1 MNRFFFRYIRALDP
15 ALLAAL
21 FLTAC
26 GVTEQAGRDIA
37 EGRTLSAEQLAAQKA
52 AQRGE
57 VLKIDRPYYGSA
69 VEVKRGA
76 QRGDPLPRRLEG
88 AKGLDLSLKGQSDVN
103 TIAAALTGATGI
115 QVNVRTR
122 YILPSGDVVE
132 VPIGTRMAA
141 SYTGSLSAFLDRLSS
156 RMDVAWEHD
165 DGVVIIDRMV
175 TRTYRVPLPTS
186 TSEFTSELGGA
197 TGTQEG
203 STTIALTTTQ
213 KSDHWGELE
222 ARLKPLTPPPARL
235 TVLRASGRVSVF
247 GPPSVQRGVERV
259 IKDVE
264 KIYGQRVGLEIGVYF
279 VDSDQA
285 ENFGLA
291 ASGFRI
297 GQNIARSGSTI
308 VIGGDGEGGQV
319 SLSGPNGSSINLE
332 ALARDRSVVDFRL
345 ASTIAQSGIV
355 SPISMTRSET
365 YIARRSFEQD
375 IDTEGEAASS
385 TTRIEIEPGQVE
397 YGISIHALPRIV
409 DDSRIQLFLTV
420 LQSDLIGGNVKQIGT
435 GENTIGAP
443 ELDQRTI
450 QNQSILSPGETLVLS
465 GYEQNLSSAARS
477 GVGPFKALGIG
488 GKTTAQTRK
497 IRMVVLVRPSIIP
510 QGRGRS

>member
-1 MNRFFFRYIRALDP
+1 MGHP
-15 ALLAAL
+15 LLHLISSLVLVLSIAAC
-21 FLTAC
+21 T
-26 GVTEQAGRDIA
+26 VTEQAGSNIA
-37 EGRTLSAEQLAAQKA
+37 DGRQLAAEQLAAQKA

-57 VLKIDRPYYGSA
+57 ILKLDKPFYGSA
-69 VEVKRGA
+69 VQVKRGA
-76 QRGDPLPRRLEG
+76 QRGDPLPKRLEG
-88 AKGLDLSLKGQSDVN
+88 AKGLDLSLKGQADIT
-103 TIAAALTGATGI
+103 TIAAALTAATGI

-122 YILPSGDVVE
+122 YILPGGDVVE

-141 SYTGSLSAFLDRLSS
+141 QHSGSLSAFLDRLAA
-156 RMDVAWEHD
+156 RMDVAWRYD
-165 DGVVIIDRMV
+165 QGVITIDRMV
-175 TRTYRVPLPTS
+175 TRDYRVPLPTTKS
-186 TSEFTSELGGA
+186 KFTSQLGGA
-197 TGTQEG
+197 TGTKEG
-203 STTIALTTTQ
+203 STTISLSTEQ
-213 KSDHWGELE
+213 ESDPWTELE
-222 ARLKPLTPPPARL
+222 DRLKPLTPPPARL

-247 GPPSVQRGVERV
+247 APPSVQRGVQKV

-375 IDTEGEAASS
+375 IDAEGEAASS

-420 LQSDLIGGNVKQIGT
+420 LQSDLIGGKVKQIGT

-465 GYEQNLSSAARS
+465 GYEQNLSSAGRS
-477 GVGPFKALGIG
+477 GIGPFKAVGLG
-488 GKTTAQTRK
+488 GKTSASSRK
-497 IRMVVLVRPSIIP
+497 VRMVVLVRPSIIP